1 MPVWR
6 TKKGTYSCS
15 ETWEVLREKLPT
27 VSWWRTIWFSQAIP
41 KHSFILWL
49 VFWDALPTK
58 DIMIFWGFVGN
69 FICSFCHG
77 CLESRDHLFFSCSFS
92 SRVWKRVIATCFI
105 SNPRKEWEDIKGKS
119 IWTTLCKVCLGAS
132 IYHLWRQRN
141 DLLHG
146 NVPRTEEQ
154 IIAHIPWEVKKKIMA
169 RCRIKDTAT
178 N

>member
-1 MPVWR
+1 
-6 TKKGTYSCS
+6 
-15 ETWEVLREKLPT
+15 
-27 VSWWRTIWFSQAIP
+27 
-41 KHSFILWL
+41 
-49 VFWDALPTK
+49 
-58 DIMIFWGFVGN
+58 
-69 FICSFCHG
+69 
-77 CLESRDHLFFSCSFS
+77 
-92 SRVWKRVIATCFI
+92 VIATCFI
-105 SNPRKEWEDIKGKS
+105 SNPRKEWEDIEEWSSVDLKGKS

-146 NVPRTEEQ
+146 NVPRTKEQ